1 MISKDFLVVSKQKFA
16 ILKNPELKFLIPPGP
31 GQCEPIE
38 SGMEKICRKRCCQP
52 IAIIRAT
59 LAMPQS
65 LKTFQYPSFCSV
77 GAGEYLVNCRLS
89 FRNFWQVDCSDRLTK
104 ARAAS
109 QADHR
114 NIGNNSWL
122 AKILSGLVSWP
133 FPWGGLGEFRCSSL
147 CLLMR
152 LRENL
157 HPALTEMAR
166 ASSKLRIRR

>member
-1 MISKDFLVVSKQKFA
+1 MWA
-16 ILKNPELKFLIPPGP
+16 NW
-31 GQCEPIE
+31 
-38 SGMEKICRKRCCQP
+38 
-52 IAIIRAT
+52 IRYGKKYAGKGVANRLQSSCTT

-65 LKTFQYPSFCSV
+65 LKTFQYPSFCFV

-133 FPWGGLGEFRCSSL
+133 FPWGGLGEFRCSSRYVCWWGWGKIFTQPQQKWL
-147 CLLMR
+147 EHQVNCANSPLNWYIIY
-152 LRENL
+152 EN
-157 HPALTEMAR
+157 
-166 ASSKLRIRR
+166 